1 MLRDDNFGQ
10 LGFYS
15 LGAHYCAFGI
25 FSFAAA
31 PSVNK
36 IGPKVSMM
44 IGCCLYA
51 LYIGAFILPC
61 WCHEHPDSWLKDK
74 HTMMS
79 VILVVSAIATGY
91 GGSVLW
97 VA

>member
-1 MLRDDNFGQ
+1 VLSFGFFLLFTAFNTAQNLATKVLRDDSFGQ

-15 LGAHYCAFGI
+15 LGAHYCAFGL

-61 WCHEHPDSWLKDK
+61 WCHEHP
-74 HTMMS
+74 
-79 VILVVSAIATGY
+79 
-91 GGSVLW
+91 
-97 VA
+97 